1 MSRRQILI
9 TLLVSLVVVVG
20 STTLYAAELNDVIGV
35 LPKFAIPMREVGDRF
50 QNMYF
55 AAKGGNWGLAF
66 YMSKYMNN
74 ALNPAKLTKPD
85 EYPLWNSFYTEKF
98 APVNK
103 AIMAKDVAGFEKEY
117 TAVIKECNACH
128 AAMGYGFIK
137 VVKQKAPSDQGVDYK
152 VPSKGEDVPK

>member
-1 MSRRQILI
+1 MLKRVIG
-9 TLLVSLVVVVG
+9 VGVVVVSLLAS
-20 STTLYAAELNDVIGV
+20 STVLFAAELNDVIGV

-74 ALNPAKLTKPD
+74 ALNSAKLTKPD

-103 AIMAKDVAGFEKEY
+103 AIMAKDVAAFEKEY

-128 AAMGYGFIK
+128 TAMGYAFIK
-137 VVKQKAPSDQGVDYK
+137 VVKQKAPSDQGIDYK
-152 VPSKGEDVPK
+152 VPSKAEDVPK

>member
-1 MSRRQILI
+1 MLKRVIG
-9 TLLVSLVVVVG
+9 VGVVVG
-20 STTLYAAELNDVIGV
+20 SLLASSALLFAADLNDVVGV

-85 EYPLWNSFYTEKF
+85 EYPLWASFYTEKF

-103 AIMAKDVAGFEKEY
+103 AIGAKDLAAFEKEY

-128 AAMGYGFIK
+128 AAMGYAFIR
-137 VVKQKAPSDQGVDYK
+137 VVKQKAPSDQSIDYK
-152 VPSKGEDVPK
+152 VPSKAEDVPK